1 MPPVT
6 VLPGA
11 RCNRS
16 EVETTRPPEREP
28 PRGTLPAIA
37 FASPPLVAAISCKR
51 RPRRFDGTQPRTRR
65 TRSGICRS
73 LFRSEGIV
81 NLPDN
86 RKCLDRESFSTLES
100 TVCVALCGVVD
111 RPLEP
116 ALAAQPAS
124 AAAGVSAHS
133 TSARDQWL
141 SRLLR
146 PFGQVEPSEA
156 VTASILALTV
166 FLLLTA
172 YYLLKTARE
181 PLILLQ
187 GGAEVKSY
195 AAAGQSMLLLVV
207 VRAYSSL
214 ARRVGRM
221 ALVASVYLFFAANLL
236 LFALLAQTE
245 VRLGVA
251 FYLWVGIFNMT
262 AISQF
267 WSFANDIYDPEQGK
281 RLFGILGI
289 GSSVGAVAGS
299 ALAKQLAPLGPA
311 SLMLVAGGVLVVCVG
326 LFWVVHR
333 RAESTSHKREAEA
346 QTTAQTRTKDNVAE
360 GAGIRDLLQSKYM
373 LLLGGLMFLLNC
385 VNSNGE
391 YLLDRTLLETV
402 QQDGIVG
409 SAATTFVGQFKA
421 DYFQWV
427 NVIGVVLQL
436 FVVSRLMQYI
446 GVRRALFVMPIVSML
461 SYGTLLLFPVLS
473 LIKLGKIAEN
483 SLDYSV
489 QNTARQALFLVT
501 SRAEKY
507 VGKNIV
513 DTLIVRL
520 GDVMS
525 AGLVWLAA
533 ELTLPAKA
541 LAALNLLLITAW
553 LVVLVAINREHRRRS
568 QQAEAEGIAA

>member
-1 MPPVT
+1 V
-6 VLPGA
+6 
-11 RCNRS
+11 
-16 EVETTRPPEREP
+16 RP
-28 PRGTLPAIA
+28 T
-37 FASPPLVAAISCKR
+37 
-51 RPRRFDGTQPRTRR
+51 
-65 TRSGICRS
+65 
-73 LFRSEGIV
+73 
-81 NLPDN
+81 
-86 RKCLDRESFSTLES
+86 ST
-100 TVCVALCGVVD
+100 
-111 RPLEP
+111 
-116 ALAAQPAS
+116 
-124 AAAGVSAHS
+124 
-133 TSARDQWL
+133 RDQWL

-221 ALVASVYLFFAANLL
+221 VLVASVYLFFAANLL
-236 LFALLAQTE
+236 LFALLAQAG

-262 AISQF
+262 AVSQF

-289 GSSVGAVAGS
+289 GSSVGAVAG
-299 ALAKQLAPLGPA
+299 AWLAKQLAPLGPA
-311 SLMLVAGGVLVVCVG
+311 SLMLVAGGILVACVA

-333 RAESTSHKREAEA
+333 RVESASHKRELEA
-346 QTTAQTRTKDNVAE
+346 KDKIAA

-391 YLLDRTLLETV
+391 YLLGRTLLETV
-402 QQDGIVG
+402 HAGGIVG
-409 SAATTFVGQFKA
+409 TAATTFVGQFMA

-446 GVRRALFVMPIVSML
+446 GVRRALFIMPIVSML
-461 SYGTLLLFPVLS
+461 SYSTLLFFPVLS
-473 LIKLGKIAEN
+473 LIKIGKVAEN

-525 AGLVWLAA
+525 AGLVLLAA
-533 ELTLPAKA
+533 ELALPAKA
-541 LAALNLLLITAW
+541 LAALNLGLISLW
-553 LVVLVAINREHRRRS
+553 VLVLFAINREHRRRS
-568 QQAEAEGIAA
+568 LQAEAEGVAA